1 MLKKRGWGSWDDP
14 LARATRG
21 LRRMGRVAWSSSC
34 SRNAHDQH
42 VLVRRAH
49 SRIDQ
54 ATLEIEMGNWE
65 DARSGGLIR
74 AILVKHQRA
83 GLEGSYS
90 VARCGPAWGN
100 GASMGEET
108 VLADSGRA
116 GEIAARVGRV
126 RSLVFLSILGYLSIS
141 SL

>member
-1 MLKKRGWGSWDDP
+1 MARRVP
-14 LARATRG
+14 CARATRG

-34 SRNAHDQH
+34 SRNAHDQN

-74 AILVKHQRA
+74 VIPR
-83 GLEGSYS
+83 G
-90 VARCGPAWGN
+90 
-100 GASMGEET
+100 T
-108 VLADSGRA
+108 VN
-116 GEIAARVGRV
+116 ERVGKNDLC
-126 RSLVFLSILGYLSIS
+126 SLAAALPAVTACLWVKRLS
-141 SL
+141 